1 MHLKWQLE
9 EIQIVLRMLCIIATE
24 DVNTPQRKP
33 NNWWK
38 KTDFAKAC
46 HAPELPAIINP
57 LKVFGKPWN
66 VRWMTLATS
75 HFKKQQE
82 PLLSILSFITIPND
96 CIQVSIMPFQTI
108 FSLFYLSTN
117 LDKFRF
123 QDAGRQR
130 FSYTLATTFF
140 PIDSGWYRCYNTY
153 NSFGAGC
160 DSPPAV

>member
-1 MHLKWQLE
+1 MSKTQSRTVTFLKRNG
-9 EIQIVLRMLCIIATE
+9 IYIVMALCIIATE
-24 DVNTPQRKP
+24 DVNTLQRKP

-38 KTDFAKAC
+38 KTDFGKAC
-46 HAPELPAIINP
+46 HVPELPAIINP

-66 VRWMTLATS
+66 VKWMTLATS

-117 LDKFRF
+117 LDKFREEKRVC
-123 QDAGRQR
+123 DAINV
-130 FSYTLATTFF
+130 YT
-140 PIDSGWYRCYNTY
+140 
-153 NSFGAGC
+153 
-160 DSPPAV
+160 